1 MENYLN
7 YFLTSC
13 SNDNF
18 NLPIQP
24 NDISNF
30 TSSLTHIN
38 HQFCS
43 YIYAQRGVYDI
54 MLIASTPNNCIDTF
68 ILSAA
73 VEEKSERGVKILNAF
88 TSNIGGT
95 NGVFYTS
102 GSTK

>member
-13 SNDNF
+13 HNDNF

-30 TSSLTHIN
+30 TISSTYIN
-38 HQFCS
+38 HLFS
-43 YIYAQRGVYDI
+43 LYIYTQRGVYDI
-54 MLIASTPNNCIDTF
+54 MYYTSTPNNCIDTF

-88 TSNIGGT
+88 TSNIGGA
-95 NGVFYTS
+95 NAYVGD
-102 GSTK
+102 